1 MTRIWQ
7 KPPGERARARRD
19 LRMAVAAILLLALC
33 GGIWVWMSATASER
47 REKVLAAVPAFP
59 ARGQDEQPR
68 RAWPGGVS
76 QQPAPARQA
85 PPPPDPARQPRVDPI
100 TSFVL
105 KPAPYVALVHVNAL
119 LNTPLFA
126 RIKECV
132 PAGWRQVTEGMAE
145 LGIDVER
152 DVDRLAMMGDGMALS
167 GFFQGKPIA
176 QNIASQW
183 SEVEERSYRGQTLWL
198 SHNMGM
204 AQVGNLLV
212 LGPRDSIEP
221 LLDRALD
228 PAPAAADP
236 QDIYGDVFVRTDLTG
251 LYDSD
256 PRRDGASTPDAMR
269 ALLEGLSGVVVRAN
283 VWDLVA
289 LSVEGKPQAGRNVA
303 DLAQMARGAISLAKE
318 QLDPGDVEL
327 ATLANLAKV
336 DASKDALQIDL
347 ALPAKDLFDKLH
359 FPCPGAQPPEPRA
372 SGDVP

>member
-1 MTRIWQ
+1 
-7 KPPGERARARRD
+7 
-19 LRMAVAAILLLALC
+19 LRTAAAAILLLALC
-33 GGIWVWMSATASER
+33 GGIWVWMSDTASER
-47 REKVLAAVPAFP
+47 REKVLATVPAFP

-68 RAWPGGVS
+68 RAGPGRAP

-85 PPPPDPARQPRVDPI
+85 PPPAGPAQPPRADPI

-132 PAGWRQVTEGMAE
+132 PAGWNQVTEGMAQ

-152 DVDRLAMMGDGMALS
+152 DVDRLALMGDGMALS

-183 SEVEERSYRGQTLWL
+183 SAVEERSYRGQTLWL
-198 SHNMGM
+198 SHTTGM

-212 LGPRDSIEP
+212 IGPRDSIEP

-236 QDIYGDVFVRTDLTG
+236 QDVYGDVFVRTDLTG

-256 PRRDGASTPDAMR
+256 PRGDGAATSDAMR
-269 ALLEGLSGVVVRAN
+269 TLLEGLSGVVVRAN

-289 LSVEGKPQAGRNVA
+289 LSVEGKPRAGRNVA
-303 DLAQMARGAISLAKE
+303 DLARMARGAISLAKE

-327 ATLANLAKV
+327 AALAELAKV
-336 DASKDALQIDL
+336 ADSKDGLQIDL
-347 ALPAKDLFDKLH
+347 ALPASDLFEKLH
-359 FPCPGAQPPEPRA
+359 FPCPGAQPPETRA
-372 SGDVP
+372 SSDAP